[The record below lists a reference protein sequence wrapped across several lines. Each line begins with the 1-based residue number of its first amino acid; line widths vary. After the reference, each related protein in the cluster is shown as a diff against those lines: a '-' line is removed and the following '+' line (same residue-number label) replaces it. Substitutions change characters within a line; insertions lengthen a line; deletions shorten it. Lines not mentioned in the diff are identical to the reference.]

1 MGLLYK
7 PCTCE
12 CGGLSGGG
20 GGGGRTG
27 EGLGG
32 LSETQQS
39 LYGVAPP
46 RGGPF
51 HIPFFTVKVPLS
63 FYFYRQMVPLSLP
76 FHILSV

>member
-12 CGGLSGGG
+12 GVGISGGG
-20 GGGGRTG
+20 GGGG
-27 EGLGG
+27 
-32 LSETQQS
+32 ETQQS

-76 FHILSV
+76 FHIPSV

>member
-7 PCTCE
+7 PGTCE
-12 CGGLSGGG
+12 CRGRGENW
-20 GGGGRTG
+20 GGGRG
-27 EGLGG
+27 R
-32 LSETQQS
+32 SETQQS

-46 RGGPF
+46 RGGLF

-76 FHILSV
+76 FHIPSV

>member
-20 GGGGRTG
+20 GGRWENWGGGRG
-27 EGLGG
+27 R
-32 LSETQQS
+32 SETQQS

-51 HIPFFTVKVPLS
+51 HIPFITVKVPLS

>member
-12 CGGLSGGG
+12 CVGLSGGG
-20 GGGGRTG
+20 GGGG
-27 EGLGG
+27 
-32 LSETQQS
+32 ETQQS
-39 LYGVAPP
+39 LYGEAPP

-76 FHILSV
+76 FHIPSV

>member
-12 CGGLSGGG
+12 CVGLSGGG
-20 GGGGRTG
+20 GGDG
-27 EGLGG
+27 
-32 LSETQQS
+32 ETQQS

-76 FHILSV
+76 FHIPSV

>member
-27 EGLGG
+27 GG
-32 LSETQQS
+32 VGG
-39 LYGVAPP
+39 GVKLN
-46 RGGPF
+46 
-51 HIPFFTVKVPLS
+51 KV
-63 FYFYRQMVPLSLP
+63 YTE
-76 FHILSV
+76 

>member
-20 GGGGRTG
+20 GGWGGGRG
-27 EGLGG
+27 R
-32 LSETQQS
+32 SETQQS

>member
-12 CGGLSGGG
+12 CGGLSGGVG
-20 GGGGRTG
+20 GWENWGGGRG
-27 EGLGG
+27 R
-32 LSETQQS
+32 SETQQS

>member
-12 CGGLSGGG
+12 CVGLSGGG
-20 GGGGRTG
+20 GGGG
-27 EGLGG
+27 
-32 LSETQQS
+32 ETQQS

-46 RGGPF
+46 RGGAF

-76 FHILSV
+76 FHIPSV